1 MVMQAEPL
9 LADEACRPMFLY
21 GASRLDRQ
29 DVARRLHTHSARA
42 QQPFVVAALT
52 ATPCALRED
61 ALFGG
66 RESGWFEQAQGGTLL
81 VDEIDCLCP
90 ALQVRFIS
98 EIERPET
105 DLRVIAA
112 SRHDLTLLL
121 RQGNFQSG
129 LHRWL
134 AAFEPSQRLGPE
146 RISAVCRLP
155 GTGNERPRGLA
166 RALERPLTEY
176 FETGLENDAGDLHAS
191 VVGEVERPLITMVL
205 RRTGG
210 NQLRAAAMLGL
221 NRNTLRKKIR
231 ELDITVP
238 KGSDE

>member
-1 MVMQAEPL
+1 MMMQVEPL
-9 LADEACRPMFLY
+9 LADDASRPVFLY

-29 DVARRLHTHSARA
+29 DVARRLHNHSRRA
-42 QQPFVVAALT
+42 QKPFVVAALT

-61 ALFGG
+61 ALFGA
-66 RESGWFEQAQGGTLL
+66 REAGWFAQARGGTLL
-81 VDEIDCLCP
+81 LDEIDCLGP
-90 ALQVRFIS
+90 SLQVRFIE
-98 EIERPET
+98 EIERREA
-105 DLRVIAA
+105 DVRIIAA

-121 RQGNFQSG
+121 RQGGFQAG

-155 GTGNERPRGLA
+155 GAGNDRPRGLA

-205 RRTGG
+205 RRTSG

>member
-1 MVMQAEPL
+1 MAQVEPL
-9 LADEACRPMFLY
+9 LADDICRPIFLY

-29 DVARRLHTHSARA
+29 DVARRLHNHSSRA
-42 QQPFVVAALT
+42 QKPFIVAALT
-52 ATPCALRED
+52 ATPCALREE

-66 RESGWFEQAQGGTLL
+66 RETGWFEQAQGGTLL
-81 VDEIDCLCP
+81 LDEIDCLPP
-90 ALQVRFIS
+90 ALQIRFI
-98 EIERPET
+98 ENVERPES
-105 DLRVIAA
+105 DVRVIAA

-121 RQGNFQSG
+121 RQGGFQSA

-134 AAFEPSQRLGPE
+134 TSFEPSQRLGPE

-155 GTGNERPRGLA
+155 GAGNDRPRGLA

-205 RRTGG
+205 RRTSG